1 MLYRQKFMLNTIQTF
16 SFFFL
21 LSRELIDF
29 FSGYNILYVL
39 IYKHFN
45 FWFNFALKF
54 LDLKENENHILTKS
68 RLISFH
74 IQIMFSSFEQTLPV
88 DDKIFFFIMKIKL
101 FH

>member
-16 SFFFL
+16 SFFPFKQ
-21 LSRELIDF
+21 RIDWF

-45 FWFNFALKF
+45 FWFKFALNF

-88 DDKIFFFIMKIKL
+88 GDKIFFYF
-101 FH
+101 FYYEN